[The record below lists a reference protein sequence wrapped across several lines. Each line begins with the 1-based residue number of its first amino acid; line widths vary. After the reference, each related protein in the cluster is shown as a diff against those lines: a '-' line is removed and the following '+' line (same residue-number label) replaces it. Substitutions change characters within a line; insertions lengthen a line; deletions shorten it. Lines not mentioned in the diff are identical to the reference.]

1 MLLTDVFFVDQQ
13 IGQLYELMSAIRKE
27 ELEQNDPEFDPTKA

>member
-1 MLLTDVFFVDQQ
+1 MLFADQQ
-13 IGQLYELMSAIRKE
+13 IGQLYELMNTIRKE

>member
-1 MLLTDVFFVDQQ
+1 VLFADQQ
-13 IGQLYELMSAIRKE
+13 IGQLYELMNTIRKE